1 MHITSS
7 EIKAARY
14 AFFLQTH
21 PSFCLE
27 NGLLTAPVCYDV
39 LGAWGSWVRVS
50 PEDSDIEAPPTHSF
64 SQLGSLQSPG
74 STYLNR
80 NNVCV

>member
-1 MHITSS
+1 MVKNLLANAEDIGSIPGQGTKSKGYRMHITSS
-7 EIKAARY
+7 EIKAARN

-39 LGAWGSWVRVS
+39 LGAWGS
-50 PEDSDIEAPPTHSF
+50 
-64 SQLGSLQSPG
+64 
-74 STYLNR
+74 
-80 NNVCV
+80 